1 MKICNNLMTKIAA
14 FVLICGV
21 VLLAGAPPVAA
32 ANVNIPDANL
42 RKAIN
47 AALGAN
53 RAATAAVTEAEMKTL
68 TSLSAEYASISNL
81 TGLEKATNLTTLDL
95 SYIVRDFRVV
105 GPSTR
110 TCQAAGEW
118 SGSIITTF
126 VPLSRGG
133 ISDISALSGLT
144 KLTTL
149 NLGGN
154 SITDISA
161 LSGLTKLTTL
171 YLYDNYIRDISAL
184 SGLTKLTHLV
194 LRYNSISDISA
205 LSGLTKLTTLDLEGT
220 YSSLSNI
227 SALSGLTKLTHLYLG
242 FSVSGS
248 ASHTSGTTFGDR
260 AHYQAFSQRYSSRAA
275 LEGQVVDCGPLG
287 ILIAHNNISDISALS
302 GLTELTKL
310 DLSGNPLS
318 YPSLYTH
325 IPALKA
331 RGVTVAF
338 INRVPTTLKK
348 VSGDAQTGATGTA
361 LANPFVVEVN
371 SATNFP
377 YTLWPD
383 TLYSKEMLAET
394 RWSSFFVGVPVTFAV
409 TGGGGTLSA
418 TSVATDA
425 TGRVQV
431 TLTPGAT
438 AATQTVTA
446 TVTHAGRT
454 LTQTFTATANRLPTF
469 TSAATFSVVENT
481 PATTAVGT
489 VVATDADSQDSVTG
503 YTLSGTDSAKFSIT
517 NAGVLTFIAAPDY
530 DAPGDLV
537 STDPANAAGNN
548 EYVIVVT
555 ATSGTGARQAT
566 ATQTLTVTV
575 TNVTELPGKPGTP
588 TVTAAPT
595 TPTSLSV
602 SWTAPTKP
610 GPAITAYNLQY
621 RKNNEVNWTAAT
633 YAGTETSTTLT
644 GLTSGTPYDVQVM
657 AKNADGDSPWSDTGR
672 ATTAAN
678 ALPTFTSANTFSV
691 AENATAVGTVVA
703 TDEDSTDSI
712 TGYEIT
718 AGADSAKFAITNAGV
733 LTFTAAPDY
742 DAPGDVLSATP
753 ANAAGDNQYVIVVTA
768 TSGVAPRTQTAT
780 QELTITVTNVNEPPA
795 KPAIPTVT
803 AVTATP
809 TSLNVSWTAPENT
822 GPAITDYDVQYRA
835 GTTGAFTDA
844 NYEGTTTSTTLTG
857 LTVGTTYD
865 VQVRARNTEGTGPW
879 SDSRS
884 AATATDAAPT
894 FTSSAT
900 FAVVENTTAV
910 GTVIAT
916 DANSGDSVTGY
927 TLTGGAD
934 SAKFAITNAGVLTFI
949 AAPNYDK
956 PDDLVST
963 TQVNAA
969 ENNEYVIVVTA
980 TSGSGARELTAT
992 QTLTITVTD
1001 VNEPPAK
1008 PAAPTVTAAAATP
1021 TQLSVRWS
1029 EPTNTGPEINDYDVR
1044 YLADV
1049 TSTGDFIDAH
1059 YDGTA
1064 NNTTLT
1070 GLKASTSYQ
1079 VQVRAISPEG
1089 TGPWSDAGT
1098 AKTAVQ
1104 PEDIDSDGDVDMN
1117 DLVSVV
1123 NNFGSATPG
1132 RNDVDG
1138 DNDVDKD
1145 DIRAVFNAV
1154 LAARAAAAP
1163 AHVTRTAKTLHHY
1176 VQQAKQDAMLDANVY
1191 RGLAVLEELIEP
1203 FLMPDETALLRNYP
1217 NPFNPET
1224 WFPYQLSRAA
1234 DVTIAIYS
1242 VNGMLVRTLS
1252 LGHQAA
1258 GMYRS
1263 KSRAAYWDGRNA
1275 FGEPVASGIYFYTL
1289 TAGTFS
1295 ATGKM
1300 LIRK

>member
-21 VLLAGAPPVAA
+21 VLLAGAPPVSA
-32 ANVNIPDANL
+32 ANVNIPDAIL
-42 RKAIN
+42 RQLINKALGGNRGWN
-47 AALGAN
+47 AAI
-53 RAATAAVTEAEMKTL
+53 TEAEMKTL
-68 TSLSAEYASISNL
+68 TSLTAEGASISDL

-95 SYIVRDFRVV
+95 SYIVREFRMV

-110 TCQAAGEW
+110 TCQASGEW
-118 SGSIITTF
+118 SDSTITTF
-126 VPLSRGG
+126 VATSRGG

-154 SITDISA
+154 NVRNISA

-171 YLYDNYIRDISAL
+171 YLYDNWIKDISAL
-184 SGLTKLTHLV
+184 SGLTKLTTLY
-194 LRYNSISDISA
+194 LTRSGISDISA
-205 LSGLTKLTTLDLEGT
+205 LSGLTKLTTLDLEG
-220 YSSLSNI
+220 NWIKDI
-227 SALSGLTKLTHLYLG
+227 SALSGLTKLTTLYLG
-242 FSVSGS
+242 FSRSPGGV
-248 ASHTSGTTFGDR
+248 SHTSGTTFGQT
-260 AHYQAFSQRYSSRAA
+260 ATYFTYSGSSSYSSSKSA

-287 ILIAHNNISDISALS
+287 VLIHHNDISDISALS
-302 GLTELTKL
+302 GLTELTRL

-338 INRVPTTLKK
+338 INRVPTTLTK

-371 SATNFP
+371 SPTHFSYPRGSA
-377 YTLWPD
+377 
-383 TLYSKEMLAET
+383 EHLAET

-425 TGRVQV
+425 TGRAQV

-489 VVATDADSQDSVTG
+489 VVATDADTQDRVTG
-503 YTLSGTDSAKFSIT
+503 YTLSGTDSAKFALT

-530 DAPGDLV
+530 DAPGDLA

-548 EYVIVVT
+548 EYIIVVT
-555 ATSGTGARQAT
+555 ATSGSGARQTT

-575 TNVTELPGKPGTP
+575 TNVAELPGKPGTP
-588 TVTAAPT
+588 TVTAAAT

-602 SWTAPTKP
+602 SWTAPTNP

-621 RKNNEVNWTAAT
+621 RKNNEVNWTADT

-657 AKNADGDSPWSDTGR
+657 AKNADGDSSWSDTGR

-703 TDEDSTDSI
+703 TDADSTDSI

-718 AGADSAKFAITNAGV
+718 GGADSAKFAITNAGV

-753 ANAAGDNQYVIVVTA
+753 ANAAGNNQYVIVVTA

-780 QELTITVTNVNEPPA
+780 QELTITVTNVNEPPG
-795 KPAIPTVT
+795 KPAAPTVT

-809 TSLNVSWTAPENT
+809 TSLNVSWTAPTNT

-844 NYEGTTTSTTLTG
+844 NYDGTANSTTLTG

-865 VQVRARNTEGTGPW
+865 VQVRAKNTEGTGPW

-900 FAVVENTTAV
+900 FAVGENTTAV

-927 TLTGGAD
+927 TITGGAD

-949 AAPNYDK
+949 AAPDYDT
-956 PDDLVST
+956 PGDLVST
-963 TQVNAA
+963 TPVNAA

-992 QTLTITVTD
+992 QSLTITVTD
-1001 VNEPPAK
+1001 VNEPPGK

-1021 TQLSVRWS
+1021 TQLSVRWDA
-1029 EPTNTGPEINDYDVR
+1029 PTNTGPAINDYDVR

-1059 YDGTA
+1059 YDDTA
-1064 NNTTLT
+1064 TSTTLT

-1132 RNDVDG
+1132 RNDVDA

-1154 LAARAAAAP
+1154 LAAQAAAAP
-1163 AHVTRTAKTLHHY
+1163 AHVTRTAKTLQHY

-1203 FLMPDETALLRNYP
+1203 FLLPDETSLLRNYP

-1242 VNGMLVRTLS
+1242 VNGTLVRTLS

-1289 TAGTFS
+1289 NAGTFT

>member
-1 MKICNNLMTKIAA
+1 MKLCNNFMTKIAA

-21 VLLAGAPPVAA
+21 VLLAGAPPVSA
-32 ANVNIPDANL
+32 ANVNIPDTVNRA
-42 RKAIN
+42 RIN
-47 AALGAN
+47 KALGAN
-53 RAATAAVTEAEMKTL
+53 RAANAAITEAEMKTL
-68 TSLSAEYASISNL
+68 TSLSASGYDGNSWAVIRDL
-81 TGLEKATNLTTLDL
+81 TGLEKATNLTSLNL
-95 SYIVRDFRVV
+95 N
-105 GPSTR
+105 
-110 TCQAAGEW
+110 AN
-118 SGSIITTF
+118 II
-126 VPLSRGG
+126 SN
-133 ISDISALSGLT
+133 ISALSGLT

-149 NLGGN
+149 ELGSTIFNPIDGVEIVVITGDSTFIIGNAISNL
-154 SITDISA
+154 TP
-161 LSGLTKLTTL
+161 
-171 YLYDNYIRDISAL
+171 
-184 SGLTKLTHLV
+184 
-194 LRYNSISDISA
+194 
-205 LSGLTKLTTLDLEGT
+205 LSGLTKLTTLDL
-220 YSSLSNI
+220 SFN
-227 SALSGLTKLTHLYLG
+227 
-242 FSVSGS
+242 
-248 ASHTSGTTFGDR
+248 
-260 AHYQAFSQRYSSRAA
+260 
-275 LEGQVVDCGPLG
+275 VV
-287 ILIAHNNISDISALS
+287 SDISALS
-302 GLTELTKL
+302 GLTELTTLKL
-310 DLSGNPLS
+310 GNYSRHAVLNSMIVDARRSGAAAGRQNMATGRWTSRYPGYPGYNSGYNTISNISVLSGLTKLTQLSLEANIISDISPLVSNTGLGTGDTVDLRYNPLS
-318 YPSLYTH
+318 YASLYTH

-331 RGVTVAF
+331 RGVTVEF
-338 INRVPTTLKK
+338 TNRVPTTLTK
-348 VSGDAQTGATGTA
+348 VSGDAQIGLPSTA
-361 LANPFVVEVN
+361 LANPFIVVVKDD
-371 SATNFP
+371 ATTPKTF
-377 YTLWPD
+377 
-383 TLYSKEMLAET
+383 A
-394 RWSSFFVGVPVTFAV
+394 GVPVTFAV
-409 TGGGGTLSA
+409 TAGGGTLSS
-418 TSVATDA
+418 TSTTTDA
-425 TGRVQV
+425 TGRAQT
-431 TLTPGAT
+431 TLTLGAT
-438 AATQTVTA
+438 DVTNTVTA

-454 LTQTFTATANRLPTF
+454 LTQTFTATANVPPTF

-481 PATTAVGT
+481 PATTTVGT
-489 VVATDADSQDSVTG
+489 VVATDANSEDSVTG
-503 YTLSGTDSAKFSIT
+503 YTLSGADSAKFAIT
-517 NAGVLTFIAAPDY
+517 TAGVLTFIAAPDY

-537 STDPANAAGNN
+537 STEPANAAGNN

-555 ATSGTGARQAT
+555 ATSGTGARSQT
-566 ATQTLTVTV
+566 ATQPLTITV
-575 TNVTELPGKPGTP
+575 TNVNELPGKPAAP
-588 TVTAAPT
+588 TVTAVTA
-595 TPTSLSV
+595 TPTRLNV
-602 SWTAPTKP
+602 SWTAPTNP

-644 GLTSGTPYDVQVM
+644 GLTTGTTYDVQVM
-657 AKNADGDSPWSDTGR
+657 EKNTDGDGPWSNSGS

-678 ALPTFTSANTFSV
+678 AVPTFTSPNTFSV

-718 AGADSAKFAITNAGV
+718 GGADSAKFAITNAGV

-753 ANAAGDNQYVIVVTA
+753 ANAAGNNEYVIVVTA

-780 QELTITVTNVNEPPA
+780 QELTITVTNVNEPPG
-795 KPAIPTVT
+795 KPAAPTVT
-803 AVTATP
+803 AVAATP
-809 TSLNVSWTAPENT
+809 TRLDVSWTAPGNT

-844 NYEGTTTSTTLTG
+844 NYDGTPTSTTLTG
-857 LTVGTTYD
+857 LTVGTTYH
-865 VQVRARNTEGTGPW
+865 VQVRARNTEGIGPW
-879 SDSRS
+879 SDSGS

-894 FTSSAT
+894 FTSSET
-900 FAVVENTTAV
+900 FSVVENTTAV

-927 TLTGGAD
+927 SITGGAD

-949 AAPNYDK
+949 AAPDYDA
-956 PDDLVST
+956 PGDLVST
-963 TQVNAA
+963 TPVNAA
-969 ENNEYVIVVTA
+969 GNNEYVIVVTA

-992 QTLTITVTD
+992 QSLTITVTD
-1001 VNEPPAK
+1001 VNEPPGK

-1029 EPTNTGPEINDYDVR
+1029 EPTNTGPAINDYDVR

-1064 NNTTLT
+1064 DSTTLT

-1089 TGPWSDAGT
+1089 KGPWSDAGT

-1123 NNFGSATPG
+1123 NNFGSTTPG
-1132 RNDVDG
+1132 RNDVDE
-1138 DNDVDKD
+1138 DDDVDKD
-1145 DIRAVFNAV
+1145 DIHAVFNAM
-1154 LAARAAAAP
+1154 LAAQAAGAP
-1163 AHVTRTAKTLHHY
+1163 VHVTRTAKTLHHY

-1203 FLMPDETALLRNYP
+1203 FLLPDETSLLRNYP

-1234 DVTIAIYS
+1234 DVTFAIYS
-1242 VNGMLVRTLS
+1242 VNGTLVRTLS

-1258 GMYRS
+1258 GVYRS

-1275 FGEPVASGIYFYTL
+1275 LGEPVASGIYFYTL
-1289 TAGTFS
+1289 TAGTFT

>member
-1 MKICNNLMTKIAA
+1 MTH
-14 FVLICGV
+14 
-21 VLLAGAPPVAA
+21 
-32 ANVNIPDANL
+32 
-42 RKAIN
+42 
-47 AALGAN
+47 
-53 RAATAAVTEAEMKTL
+53 
-68 TSLSAEYASISNL
+68 
-81 TGLEKATNLTTLDL
+81 
-95 SYIVRDFRVV
+95 
-105 GPSTR
+105 
-110 TCQAAGEW
+110 
-118 SGSIITTF
+118 
-126 VPLSRGG
+126 
-133 ISDISALSGLT
+133 
-144 KLTTL
+144 
-149 NLGGN
+149 
-154 SITDISA
+154 
-161 LSGLTKLTTL
+161 L
-171 YLYDNYIRDISAL
+171 YLP
-184 SGLTKLTHLV
+184 
-194 LRYNSISDISA
+194 YNSVSDISA
-205 LSGLTKLTTLDLEGT
+205 LSGLTKLTTLDLEGNRVG
-220 YSSLSNI
+220 NI

-242 FSVSGS
+242 FSVTGDVT
-248 ASHTSGTTFGDR
+248 HTSGTTFGQT
-260 AHYQAFSQRYSSRAA
+260 ATYFGLTYYYSSKSA

-287 ILIAHNNISDISALS
+287 FLIGHNNISDISALS
-302 GLTELTKL
+302 GLTELTRL

-348 VSGDAQTGATGTA
+348 ASGDAQTGATGTA

-371 SATNFP
+371 SPTRFP
-377 YTLWPD
+377 YP
-383 TLYSKEMLAET
+383 SGSEERLAET
-394 RWSSFFVGVPVTFAV
+394 WWPSFFVGVPVTFAV

-425 TGRVQV
+425 TGRAQV

-489 VVATDADSQDSVTG
+489 VVATDADTQDSVTG

-517 NAGVLTFIAAPDY
+517 NAGVLTFVAAPDY

-537 STDPANAAGNN
+537 STDPANAADNN
-548 EYVIVVT
+548 EYIVVVT
-555 ATSGTGARQAT
+555 ATSGSGARELT
-566 ATQTLTVTV
+566 ATQTLTITV

-633 YAGTETSTTLT
+633 YAGTETNTTLT

-678 ALPTFTSANTFSV
+678 APPTFTSANTFSV

-718 AGADSAKFAITNAGV
+718 GGADSAKFAITNAGV

-865 VQVRARNTEGTGPW
+865 VQVRARNTEGDGPW
-879 SDSRS
+879 SNSRS

-894 FTSSAT
+894 FTSAAT

-927 TLTGGAD
+927 TITGGAD

-963 TQVNAA
+963 TPVNAA
-969 ENNEYVIVVTA
+969 ENNEYIIVVTA

-992 QTLTITVTD
+992 QSLTITVTD
-1001 VNEPPAK
+1001 VNEPPGK
-1008 PAAPTVTAAAATP
+1008 PAAPIVTAAAATP
-1021 TQLSVRWS
+1021 TQLSVSWS
-1029 EPTNTGPEINDYDVR
+1029 APTNTGPEINDYDVR

-1064 NNTTLT
+1064 DSTTLT

-1079 VQVRAISPEG
+1079 VQVRAISLEG
-1089 TGPWSDAGT
+1089 KGPWSDAGT

-1132 RNDVDG
+1132 RNDVDE
-1138 DNDVDKD
+1138 DDDVDKD

-1154 LAARAAAAP
+1154 LAAEAAAAP
-1163 AHVTRTAKTLHHY
+1163 AHVTRTAQTLHHY

-1203 FLMPDETALLRNYP
+1203 FLKPDETALLRNYP

-1234 DVTIAIYS
+1234 DVTFAIYS
-1242 VNGMLVRTLS
+1242 VNGTLVRTLS

-1289 TAGTFS
+1289 TAGTFT